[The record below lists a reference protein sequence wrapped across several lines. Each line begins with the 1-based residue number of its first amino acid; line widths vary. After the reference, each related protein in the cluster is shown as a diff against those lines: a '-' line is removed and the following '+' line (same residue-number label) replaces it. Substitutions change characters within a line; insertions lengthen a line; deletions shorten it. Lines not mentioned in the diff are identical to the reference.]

1 MKALLFLLF
10 IERKAGMKSS
20 LREEVNDDIKKEK
33 VIKDE

>member
-10 IERKAGMKSS
+10 IRGKAGMESS